1 MMIESMSI
9 LIKNG
14 TIITQNENHDVFKGS
29 LFIDDQ
35 VINEISKKPISVEA
49 DIEIDAMG
57 QIVIPGLINTHTH
70 LPMTLLRGYGD
81 DMGLSE
87 WLQTRIWPV
96 EAKLTSSSVKVGAQL
111 GLLEMVKSGTT
122 TFFDMYFFEDI
133 IAQTVKELGLRA
145 VLGFAFIDH
154 GTPQYPAEQLFP
166 QAERFIRE
174 WNGDDRIIPGL
185 APHGTYTC
193 GPETLQKVRGL
204 ADQYNIPIQIHC
216 AETRDEVYDV
226 KQQYGKRPIAQL
238 KENGLLADD
247 MVLAHCGW
255 ITKNEINEMKKT
267 NVSVSHCPVSNMK
280 IATGGFAPI
289 PEMIDANVCV
299 SLGTDGAASNNTL
312 DMFETM
318 KFTALL
324 HKQHR
329 WDSKVLPAQT
339 VFDFATIKGACA
351 VGLQDKIGSLE
362 EGKLADLA
370 IVDFNIPRL
379 TPCHD
384 PISHI
389 VYAVNGSDVR
399 YTIVHG
405 TPLVLDNKVQTIN
418 EQQVLTNAQEEAKV
432 LTNS

>member
-1 MMIESMSI
+1 MIEPMSL
-9 LIKNG
+9 LIKNA
-14 TIITQNENHDVFKGS
+14 TIITQNKNRDVFKGS

-35 VINEISKKPISVEA
+35 FINEISKNTISVEA
-49 DIEIDAMG
+49 DVEIDASG
-57 QIVIPGLINTHTH
+57 QIVIPGLINSHTH

-81 DMGLSE
+81 DMVLSE

-96 EAKLTSSSVKVGAQL
+96 EAKLSSSTVKVGAQL
-111 GLLEMVKSGTT
+111 GLLEMMKSGTT
-122 TFFDMYFFEDI
+122 TFFDMYFFEDE
-133 IAQTVKELGLRA
+133 IAEVVKEMGFRA

-154 GTPQYPAEQLFP
+154 GTPQHPAEKLFP
-166 QAERFIRE
+166 HAKQFIKK
-174 WNGDDRIIPGL
+174 WNKDDRIIPGL

-193 GPETLQKVRGL
+193 GPGTLQNVRNL
-204 ADQYNIPIQIHC
+204 ADQYHIPIQIHC

-226 KQQYGKRPIAQL
+226 KRQYGKRPIAQL
-238 KENGLLADD
+238 KEYGLLNSDV
-247 MVLAHCGW
+247 VLAHCGW

-267 NVSVSHCPVSNMK
+267 NVNVSHCPVSNMK
-280 IATGGFAPI
+280 IATGGFAPV
-289 PEMIDANVCV
+289 PEMIDAHICV

-318 KFTALL
+318 KFTALI

-329 WDSKVLPAQT
+329 WDPKVLPAQT
-339 VFDFATIKGACA
+339 VFDFATLGGAQA
-351 VGLQDKIGSLE
+351 LGLQEKIGSLE
-362 EGKLADLA
+362 EGKLADVV

-384 PISHI
+384 PISHL
-389 VYAVNGSDVR
+389 VYAASGSDVR
-399 YTIVHG
+399 TTIVHG
-405 TPLVLDNKVQTIN
+405 NPLVLDNKVQTID